1 LTAEKFKSIVEQMA
15 GSNVPIG
22 RVAEGHI
29 NRDFLKNYSAAA
41 ESYRQ
46 AADQGSA
53 EGLLNLVYYR
63 NL

>member
-1 LTAEKFKSIVEQMA
+1 MA